1 VIHINLLPVRE
12 VALEAGRRQ
21 ETRLIALGAVL
32 VLVLIGA
39 AETGSRLR
47 IAPVRAEHQVL
58 RGELKELD
66 SKASEL
72 SELERQR
79 AELDDKLET
88 IGVLEK
94 KRVGPVHVLADLSD
108 SAPTKVWLV
117 EFTENA
123 GAATITGLALDNQTI
138 ATFMRNLGRSPYFDN
153 VDLVET
159 TQAEEDGLMLKR
171 FVVRARLAY
180 HGGSPE
186 GDDEEA
192 VEFPKPPSDGGRRR
206 GGRA

>member
-1 VIHINLLPVRE
+1 MIHINLLPVRE

-21 ETRLIALGAVL
+21 ETRLIALGAIL

-47 IAPVRAEHQVL
+47 LAPIRSEHQVL

-66 SKASEL
+66 GKASEL

-79 AELDDKLET
+79 DELDDKLKT

-108 SAPTKVWLV
+108 AAPTKVWLV
-117 EFTENA
+117 EFTENG

-138 ATFMRNLGRSPYFDN
+138 ATFMRNLGRSAYFDN

-171 FVVRARLAY
+171 FVVRAQLAY
-180 HGGSPE
+180 QAATPAS
-186 GDDEEA
+186 DEERA
-192 VEFPKPPSDGGRRR
+192 GPIPKAPADGGRKV

>member
-1 VIHINLLPVRE
+1 MIHINLLPVRE

-32 VLVLIGA
+32 LLVTIAA

-47 IAPVRAEHQVL
+47 LAPVRAAHETL
-58 RGELKELD
+58 RGELAMLD

-72 SELERQR
+72 NALEQER
-79 AELDDKLET
+79 AELDDKLKT
-88 IGVLEK
+88 IEALEK

-108 SAPTKVWLV
+108 SAPTKVWLL
-117 EFTENA
+117 EFTENG

-138 ATFMRNLGRSPYFDN
+138 ASFMRNLGRSPYFNN

-159 TQAEEDGLMLKR
+159 TQAEEDGLLLKR
-171 FVVRARLAY
+171 FVVRTQLAY
-180 HGGSPE
+180 HGGPLE
-186 GDDEEA
+186 GDAEA
-192 VEFPKPPSDGGRRR
+192 LNFPKPPASGNRKR